1 MWTLKVLWME
11 VEIAQPKLKPPS
23 DLFFK
28 THKREV
34 AASRGVVVANHPL
47 ASGAGVEMFA
57 RGGNA
62 FDAAV
67 ASLFALT
74 VVEPMMVSI
83 FGAGFF
89 VARAAETGRIET
101 VDNYAV
107 APKAATEDM
116 YAPVER
122 RQPGQYL
129 FEAVDRRNVVGH
141 LSVAT
146 PGALKAW
153 EHVVEEY
160 GALSLPE
167 VMEPAIRYGLNGFRA
182 SPYLVYCIEQARNDL
197 KLYSETAGVFLPE
210 GAPPKPGDLIVR
222 PDYAETLEKIARG
235 GSDVLYRGELAK
247 AVVDDMEE
255 NGGILTLEDLAEYEL
270 ILRRPIR
277 GTYRGQYEIYSM
289 APVSSGGTHII
300 QMLNILERFDVAALS
315 FGSSEHLHL
324 FAEVLKIAFADRQQY
339 MGDPERVLVPVAGLT
354 SKRYAEE
361 RAKQI
366 SLDAAW
372 RYAPG
377 EPILYEGGG
386 GDTTHVSAMD
396 SDGNIVAAT
405 QTLFSAFGSKVT
417 TPATGMLLNN
427 CMGLFDP
434 RPGRANSVA
443 GGKRMLSSMAPTIL
457 LRDGEPFMCL
467 GTPGGTRIFAA
478 VCQAIV
484 NVVDFGMTIQQA
496 VEAPRI
502 WTMGIPGTDGEKLHV
517 EPGLPDTTLEGLRA
531 RGHEIVTMP
540 KIAGGMNG
548 ILVDPM
554 TGLMHGGACWR
565 ADGTPMGASG
575 GGAHP
580 RALVPSPP
588 V

>member
-1 MWTLKVLWME
+1 LD
-11 VEIAQPKLKPPS
+11 VETASPRLKPPS

-34 AASRGVVVANHPL
+34 SASQGVVVANHPL
-47 ASGAGVEMFA
+47 ASAAGVEMFA

-74 VVEPMMVSI
+74 VVEPMMVGI

-89 VARAAETGRIET
+89 VVREAETGSIET

-107 APKAATEDM
+107 APKAATEGM
-116 YAPVER
+116 YTPVER

-129 FEAVDRRNVVGH
+129 FETVGRRNMVGY

-153 EHVVEEY
+153 EHVVDEH

-167 VMEPAIRYGLNGFRA
+167 VMEPAIRYAYNGFRA
-182 SPYLVYCIEQARNDL
+182 SPYLVHRVEEARSDIE
-197 KLYSETAGVFLPE
+197 LYPETARVLLPG
-210 GAPPKPGDLIVR
+210 GASPKPGDLILR
-222 PDYAETLEKIARG
+222 PDYAETLEKIAKG
-235 GSDVLYRGELAK
+235 GSDALYRGELAR

-255 NGGILTLEDLAEYEL
+255 NGGLLTLEDLAEYEL
-270 ILRRPIR
+270 VMRRPIR
-277 GTYRGQYEIYSM
+277 GTYRDSYEVYSM
-289 APVSSGGTHII
+289 APVSSGGTHVI
-300 QMLNILERFDVAALS
+300 QMLNILERFDVASLG
-315 FGSSEHLHL
+315 FGSPEHLHL
-324 FAEVLKIAFADRQQY
+324 FAEVLKMAFADRQQY
-339 MGDPERVLVPVAGLT
+339 MGDPERVMVPVAGLT
-354 SKRYAEE
+354 SKQYAGEC
-361 RAKQI
+361 AKQI
-366 SLDAAW
+366 SLDAAG

-377 EPILYEGGG
+377 EPMIYEVGAGN
-386 GDTTHVSAMD
+386 TTHVSAMD

-417 TPATGMLLNN
+417 TPGTGMLLNN

-434 RPGRANSVA
+434 HPGRSNSVA
-443 GGKRMLSSMAPTIL
+443 GGKRMLSSMAPVIL
-457 LRDGEPFMCL
+457 FRDGEPFGCL
-467 GTPGGTRIFAA
+467 GTPGGARIFAA

-484 NVVDFGMTIQQA
+484 NIVDFGMTIQQA

-502 WTMGIPGTDGEKLHV
+502 WTMGIQGTPGEMLHI
-517 EPGLPDTTLEGLRA
+517 EPAFPEETLDGLRA
-531 RGHEIVTMP
+531 RRHEVMVMP

-548 ILVDPM
+548 ILVDPV
-554 TGLMHGGACWR
+554 TGLMRGGACWR
-565 ADGTPMGASG
+565 ADGTPMGVSG
-575 GGAHP
+575 GPAHP
-580 RALVPSPP
+580 RALAPMPP

>member
-1 MWTLKVLWME
+1 MD
-11 VEIAQPKLKPPS
+11 VEEPPKLKPPT
-23 DLFFK
+23 DLFFR

-47 ASGAGVEMFA
+47 ASAAGVEMFA

-89 VARAAETGRIET
+89 VVRVAETGRIET

-107 APKAATEDM
+107 APRAATDDM
-116 YAPVER
+116 YTPVER

-129 FEAVDRRNVVGH
+129 FETVGRRNMVGH

-153 EHVVEEY
+153 ERIVEEH

-167 VMEPAIRYGLNGFRA
+167 VMEPAIRYARNGFRA
-182 SPYLVYCIEQARNDL
+182 SPYLVHWIKEARGDL
-197 KLYSETAGVFLPE
+197 ELYPETARTFLPG
-210 GAPPKPGDLIVR
+210 GAPPSPGDLVVM
-222 PDYAETLEKIARG
+222 PEYAETLEKIAKG
-235 GSDVLYRGELAK
+235 GSDVLYRGELAR

-255 NGGILTLEDLAEYEL
+255 NGGILTLEDLAGYEL
-270 ILRRPIR
+270 IVRRPVR
-277 GTYRGQYEIYSM
+277 GTYRGGYEVYSM
-289 APVSSGGTHII
+289 APVSSGGTHIV
-300 QMLNILERFDVAALS
+300 QMLNILERFDLS
-315 FGSSEHLHL
+315 SLGFGSPEHLHL
-324 FAEVLKIAFADRQQY
+324 LAEALKIAFADRQQY

-361 RAKQI
+361 RAGLI
-366 SLDAAW
+366 SLDAAG

-377 EPILYEGGG
+377 EPMLYEGGG
-386 GDTTHVSAMD
+386 GNTTHVSAMD
-396 SDGNIVAAT
+396 AEGNIVAAT

-417 TPATGMLLNN
+417 TPGTGMLLNN

-443 GGKRMLSSMAPTIL
+443 GGKRMLSSMAPAIV
-457 LRDGEPFMCL
+457 LRGGEPFMCI

-517 EPGLPDTTLEGLRA
+517 EPGFPDETLQGLRA
-531 RGHEIVTMP
+531 RGHDIVVMP
-540 KIAGGMNG
+540 RIAGGMNG
-548 ILVDPM
+548 ILVDPV

-565 ADGTPMGASG
+565 ADGTPMGFSG
-575 GGAHP
+575 GPAHP
-580 RALVPSPP
+580 RALQSLPP